1 MLTVRVSITFGMASI
16 IEDLGT
22 RGEASVEIW
31 TVVPGGPNG
40 CSDLEPGARGSVGRQ
55 NVDGFARWTV
65 AALPNC
71 RLGWQEW

>member
-40 CSDLEPGARGSVGRQ
+40 CSDLEPGSVGRQ
-55 NVDGFARWTV
+55 KVDGCPMDGCRAPQ
-65 AALPNC
+65 LPRGGC
-71 RLGWQEW
+71 EEVIV